1 MNSCM
6 WATVHSSKDE
16 DDVKR
21 IIQNMEVQKIQ
32 TVFETV
38 QAQISDLRLR
48 DQEIC
53 GLSEHVDW
61 TVTGGSIRCLTHEL
75 LINSRRKYTYLVIQ
89 FCASLENV
97 TIILKQ
103 QQFGKRIESF
113 ILLKNVEYRPLY
125 DLTGE
130 PVEFMWMIDVGLNI
144 NVNSRVRQEDAGRGS
159 RSTVPIPGQD
169 HLHVSVQ

>member
-38 QAQISDLRLR
+38 QARISNLRFR

-53 GLSEHVDW
+53 GVC
-61 TVTGGSIRCLTHEL
+61 V
-75 LINSRRKYTYLVIQ
+75 
-89 FCASLENV
+89 A
-97 TIILKQ
+97 
-103 QQFGKRIESF
+103 
-113 ILLKNVEYRPLY
+113 
-125 DLTGE
+125 
-130 PVEFMWMIDVGLNI
+130 
-144 NVNSRVRQEDAGRGS
+144 
-159 RSTVPIPGQD
+159 
-169 HLHVSVQ
+169 